1 MKNNDIVKVFAP
13 ATVANVTCGF
23 DILGFPL
30 ENVGDVLT
38 LKVVKEKQIRITKI
52 EGFDLPYEA
61 SKNVAGVVI
70 QKLVEDLEIGFGF
83 EVEIEKGVKPGSG
96 IGSSAASAAA
106 AAFAV
111 NELAGRPLKTK
122 ELVKYAMEGEKLASG
137 ISHAD
142 NVAPSLVGNF
152 ILIRSYD
159 PLDIIR
165 LDSPADLF
173 CTLVHPH
180 IQVNTKDSRKILKK
194 QISLE
199 LAIKQWGNVAGLIT
213 GINLSDYD
221 LIGRSMNDV
230 IIEPIRSILIPGFDK
245 IKEASIRAGALG
257 CGIAGS
263 GPSVFAFSKGKKM
276 AMAVND
282 IMREIYGNIDV
293 NFDLYVS
300 KISPKGAY
308 VIKNEN

>member
-38 LKVVKEKQIRITKI
+38 LKVVKKKQIRITKI
-52 EGFDLPYEA
+52 KGFNLPYEA

-70 QKLVEDLEIGFGF
+70 QKLVQDLGIGFGF
-83 EVEIEKGVKPGSG
+83 EIEIEKGIKPGSG

-111 NELAGRPLKTK
+111 NELAGKPLKTK

-137 ISHAD
+137 ILHAD
-142 NVAPSLVGNF
+142 NVAPSLIGNF

-159 PLDIIR
+159 PLDIIQ

-199 LAIKQWGNVAGLIT
+199 MAIKQWGNVAGLIT

-230 IIEPIRSILIPGFDK
+230 IIEPTRSILIPVFDK

-263 GPSVFAFSKGKKM
+263 GPSVFAFSKGEKT

-293 NFDLYVS
+293 SFDLYVS
-300 KISPKGAY
+300 KISPKGAF
-308 VIKNEN
+308 VIKNGN

>member
-30 ENVGDVLT
+30 ENIGDVLT
-38 LKVVKEKQIRITKI
+38 LKIIKKKQIRITKI
-52 EGFDLPYEA
+52 EGFDLPYDA

-70 QKLVEDLEIGFGF
+70 QKLVKDIRIDFGF
-83 EVEIEKGVKPGSG
+83 EVEIEKGIKPGSG
-96 IGSSAASAAA
+96 TGSSAASAAA

-111 NELAGRPLKTK
+111 NELAGKPLKTI

-137 ISHAD
+137 TSHAD
-142 NVAPSLVGNF
+142 NVAPSLLGNF
-152 ILIRSYD
+152 TLIRSYD
-159 PLDIIR
+159 PLDIIQ

-173 CTLVHPH
+173 CTLIHPH
-180 IQVNTKDSRKILKK
+180 IQVNTRDSRKILKK
-194 QISLE
+194 HISLE

-213 GINLSDYD
+213 GINMSDYD

-230 IIEPIRSILIPGFDK
+230 VIEPIRSILIPMFDK
-245 IKEASIRAGALG
+245 IKEASISAGALG

-263 GPSVFAFSKGKKM
+263 GPSVFAFSKGEKM
-276 AMAVND
+276 AMTVKN
-282 IMREIYGNIDV
+282 IMREIYRNIDI

-300 KISPKGAY
+300 KVNPKGAF
-308 VIKNEN
+308 VIKYGN

>member
-1 MKNNDIVKVFAP
+1 MKHNDIVKVFAP

-30 ENVGDVLT
+30 EDVGDKLT
-38 LKVVKEKQIRITKI
+38 LKVTKEKQIRITKI

-70 QKLVEDLEIGFGF
+70 QKLVQDLGINFGF

-96 IGSSAASAAA
+96 VGSSAASAAA

-111 NELAGRPLKTK
+111 NELAGKPLKIK

-137 ISHAD
+137 IPHAD
-142 NVAPSLVGNF
+142 NVAPSLIGNF
-152 ILIRSYD
+152 TLIRSYD
-159 PLDIIR
+159 PLDIIQ

-173 CTLVHPH
+173 CTLIHPH
-180 IQVNTKDSRKILKK
+180 IQINTADSRKILKK
-194 QISLE
+194 NISLE

-230 IIEPIRSILIPGFDK
+230 IIEPTRSILIPMFEK

-263 GPSVFAFSKGKKM
+263 GPSVFAFSKGEKM
-276 AMAVND
+276 AMAVKD
-282 IMREIYGNIDV
+282 IMNEIYRNIDV

-300 KISPKGAY
+300 KINPKGAK
-308 VIKNEN
+308 VLHL

>member
-1 MKNNDIVKVFAP
+1 MNNNDIVKVFAP

-213 GINLSDYD
+213 GINLSDYN

-230 IIEPIRSILIPGFDK
+230 IIEPTRSILIPMFDK

-282 IMREIYGNIDV
+282 IMREIYRNIDI

-300 KISPKGAY
+300 KISPKGAF
-308 VIKNEN
+308 VIKNGN

>member
-1 MKNNDIVKVFAP
+1 MKHNDIVKVFAP

-30 ENVGDVLT
+30 EDVGDKLT
-38 LKVVKEKQIRITKI
+38 LKVTKEKQIRITKI

-70 QKLVEDLEIGFGF
+70 QKLVQDLGINFGF

-96 IGSSAASAAA
+96 VGSSAASAAA

-111 NELAGRPLKTK
+111 NELAGKPLKIK

-137 ISHAD
+137 IPHAD
-142 NVAPSLVGNF
+142 NVAPSLIGNF
-152 ILIRSYD
+152 TLIRSYD
-159 PLDIIR
+159 PLDIIQ

-173 CTLVHPH
+173 CTLIHPH
-180 IQVNTKDSRKILKK
+180 IQINTADSRKILKK
-194 QISLE
+194 NISLE

-221 LIGRSMNDV
+221 LIGRSMNYV
-230 IIEPIRSILIPGFDK
+230 IIEPTRSILIPMFEK

-263 GPSVFAFSKGKKM
+263 GPSVFAFSKGEKM
-276 AMAVND
+276 AMAVKD
-282 IMREIYGNIDV
+282 IMNEIYRNIDV

-300 KISPKGAY
+300 KINPKGAK
-308 VIKNEN
+308 VLHL

>member
-1 MKNNDIVKVFAP
+1 MKTNDIVKVFAP

-30 ENVGDVLT
+30 EDVGDVLT
-38 LKVVKEKQIRITKI
+38 LKVIKEKQIRITKI

-70 QKLVEDLEIGFGF
+70 QKLVQDLGISFGF

-111 NELAGRPLKTK
+111 NELTGKLLKTK

-137 ISHAD
+137 IPHAD
-142 NVAPSLVGNF
+142 NVAPALLGNF
-152 ILIRSYD
+152 TLIRSYD
-159 PLDIIR
+159 PLDIIQ

-180 IQVNTKDSRKILKK
+180 IQVNTEDSRKILKK

-230 IIEPIRSILIPGFDK
+230 IIEPTRSILIPGFDK

-263 GPSVFAFSKGKKM
+263 GPSVFAFSKGEKT
-276 AMAVND
+276 AMAVKN
-282 IMREIYGNIDV
+282 IMSEIYKNIDV

-300 KISPKGAY
+300 KISPKGAF
-308 VIKNEN
+308 VIKHGN

>member
-70 QKLVEDLEIGFGF
+70 QKLVKDLGIGFGF
-83 EVEIEKGVKPGSG
+83 EVEIKKGIKPGSG

-122 ELVKYAMEGEKLASG
+122 ELVKYAMEGERLASG
-137 ISHAD
+137 IPHAD

-159 PLDIIR
+159 PLDIIQ

-230 IIEPIRSILIPGFDK
+230 IIEPTRSILIPMFDK

-276 AMAVND
+276 AMAVNN

>member
-1 MKNNDIVKVFAP
+1 MKHNDIVKVFAP

-30 ENVGDVLT
+30 EDVGDVLT
-38 LKVVKEKQIRITKI
+38 LKVTKEKQIRITKI
-52 EGFDLPYEA
+52 KGFNLPYEA

-70 QKLVEDLEIGFGF
+70 QKLVQDLGINFGF

-106 AAFAV
+106 ATFAV
-111 NELAGRPLKTK
+111 NELAGKPLKIK

-137 ISHAD
+137 IPHAD
-142 NVAPSLVGNF
+142 NVAPSLIGNF
-152 ILIRSYD
+152 TLIRSYD
-159 PLDIIR
+159 PLDIIQ

-173 CTLVHPH
+173 CTLIHPH
-180 IQVNTKDSRKILKK
+180 IQINTADSRKILKK
-194 QISLE
+194 NISLE

-230 IIEPIRSILIPGFDK
+230 IIEPTRSILIPMFEK

-263 GPSVFAFSKGKKM
+263 GPSVFAFSKGEKM

-282 IMREIYGNIDV
+282 VMSEIYRNIDV

-300 KISPKGAY
+300 KINPKGAF
-308 VIKNEN
+308 VIKNGN

>member
-1 MKNNDIVKVFAP
+1 MKHNDIVKVFAP

-30 ENVGDVLT
+30 EDVGDKLT
-38 LKVVKEKQIRITKI
+38 LKVTKEKQIRITKI

-70 QKLVEDLEIGFGF
+70 QKLVQDLGIDFGF

-111 NELAGRPLKTK
+111 NELAGKPLKIK

-137 ISHAD
+137 IPHAD
-142 NVAPSLVGNF
+142 NVAPSLIGNF
-152 ILIRSYD
+152 TLIRSYD
-159 PLDIIR
+159 PLDIIQ

-173 CTLVHPH
+173 CTLIHPH
-180 IQVNTKDSRKILKK
+180 IQINTADSRKILKK
-194 QISLE
+194 NISLE

-230 IIEPIRSILIPGFDK
+230 IIEPTRSILIPMFEK

-263 GPSVFAFSKGKKM
+263 GPSVFAFSKGEKM
-276 AMAVND
+276 AMAVKD
-282 IMREIYGNIDV
+282 IMNEIYRNIDV

-300 KISPKGAY
+300 KINPKGAK
-308 VIKNEN
+308 VLHL

>member
-1 MKNNDIVKVFAP
+1 
-13 ATVANVTCGF
+13 
-23 DILGFPL
+23 
-30 ENVGDVLT
+30 

-70 QKLVEDLEIGFGF
+70 QKLAKDLGIDFGF

-111 NELAGRPLKTK
+111 NELAGKPLKTK

-137 ISHAD
+137 IPHAD

-159 PLDIIR
+159 PLDIIQ

-199 LAIKQWGNVAGLIT
+199 LAIKQWGNVAALIT

-230 IIEPIRSILIPGFDK
+230 IIEPTRSILIPMFDK

-263 GPSVFAFSKGKKM
+263 GPSVFAFSKGEKM

>member
-1 MKNNDIVKVFAP
+1 MRNNDIVKVFAP

-38 LKVVKEKQIRITKI
+38 LKVMKEKQIRITKI

-111 NELAGRPLKTK
+111 NELAGKPLKTK

-137 ISHAD
+137 IPHAD
-142 NVAPSLVGNF
+142 NVAPALLGNF
-152 ILIRSYD
+152 TLIRSYD
-159 PLDIIR
+159 PLDIIQ
-165 LDSPADLF
+165 LVSPGDLY
-173 CTLVHPH
+173 CTIIHPH
-180 IQVNTKDSRKILKK
+180 IQVNTEDSRKILKK

-199 LAIKQWGNVAGLIT
+199 LATKQWGNVAGLIT

-230 IIEPIRSILIPGFDK
+230 IIEPTRSILIPGFDK
-245 IKEASIRAGALG
+245 IKEASVQAGALG

-263 GPSVFAFSKGKKM
+263 GPSVFAFSKGEKT
-276 AMAVND
+276 AMAVKNK
-282 IMREIYGNIDV
+282 MSEIYRNIDV

-300 KISPKGAY
+300 KISPKGAF
-308 VIKNEN
+308 VIKHEN

>member
-1 MKNNDIVKVFAP
+1 MNNNDIVKVFAP

-142 NVAPSLVGNF
+142 NVAPSLIGNF
-152 ILIRSYD
+152 TLIRSYD
-159 PLDIIR
+159 PLDIIQ

-173 CTLVHPH
+173 CTLIHPH
-180 IQVNTKDSRKILKK
+180 IQINTADSRKILKK
-194 QISLE
+194 NISLE

-230 IIEPIRSILIPGFDK
+230 IIEPTRSILIPMFEK
-245 IKEASIRAGALG
+245 IKEASISAGALG

-263 GPSVFAFSKGKKM
+263 GPSVFAFSKGEKM
-276 AMAVND
+276 AMAVKD
-282 IMREIYGNIDV
+282 IMNEIYRNIDV

-300 KISPKGAY
+300 KINPKGAK
-308 VIKNEN
+308 VLHL

>member
-1 MKNNDIVKVFAP
+1 MKHNDIVKVFAP

-38 LKVVKEKQIRITKI
+38 LKVTKEKQIRITKI
-52 EGFDLPYEA
+52 EGFNLPYEA

-70 QKLVEDLEIGFGF
+70 QKLVQDLGIHFGF

-96 IGSSAASAAA
+96 VGSSAASAAA

-111 NELAGRPLKTK
+111 NELAGKPLKIK

-137 ISHAD
+137 IPHAD
-142 NVAPSLVGNF
+142 NVAPSLIGDF
-152 ILIRSYD
+152 TLIRSYD
-159 PLDIIR
+159 PLDIIQ

-173 CTLVHPH
+173 CTLIHPH
-180 IQVNTKDSRKILKK
+180 IQINTADSRKILKK
-194 QISLE
+194 NISLE

-230 IIEPIRSILIPGFDK
+230 IIEPTRSILIPMFEK

-263 GPSVFAFSKGKKM
+263 GPSVFTFSKGEKM

-282 IMREIYGNIDV
+282 VMNEIYRNIDV

-300 KISPKGAY
+300 KINPKGAF
-308 VIKNEN
+308 VIKNGN

>member
-1 MKNNDIVKVFAP
+1 MKHNDIVKVFAP

-30 ENVGDVLT
+30 EDVGDVLT
-38 LKVVKEKQIRITKI
+38 LKVTKEKQIRITKI
-52 EGFDLPYEA
+52 EGFNLPYEA

-70 QKLVEDLEIGFGF
+70 QKLVQDLGINFGF

-106 AAFAV
+106 ATFAV
-111 NELAGRPLKTK
+111 NELAGKPLKIK

-137 ISHAD
+137 IPHAD
-142 NVAPSLVGNF
+142 NVAPSLIGDF
-152 ILIRSYD
+152 TLIRSYD
-159 PLDIIR
+159 PLDIIQ

-173 CTLVHPH
+173 CTLIHPH
-180 IQVNTKDSRKILKK
+180 IQINTADSRKILKK
-194 QISLE
+194 NISLE

-230 IIEPIRSILIPGFDK
+230 IIEPTRSILIPMFEK

-263 GPSVFAFSKGKKM
+263 GPSVFAFSKGEKM

-282 IMREIYGNIDV
+282 VMSEIYRNIDV

-300 KISPKGAY
+300 KINPKGAF
-308 VIKNEN
+308 VIKNGN

>member
-1 MKNNDIVKVFAP
+1 FAP

-30 ENVGDVLT
+30 EDVGDKLT
-38 LKVVKEKQIRITKI
+38 LKVTKEKQIRITKI

-70 QKLVEDLEIGFGF
+70 QKLVQDLGINFGF

-96 IGSSAASAAA
+96 VGSSAASAAA

-111 NELAGRPLKTK
+111 NELAGKPLKIK

-137 ISHAD
+137 IPHAD
-142 NVAPSLVGNF
+142 NVAPSLIGNF
-152 ILIRSYD
+152 TLIRSYD
-159 PLDIIR
+159 PLDIIQ

-173 CTLVHPH
+173 CTLIHPH
-180 IQVNTKDSRKILKK
+180 IQINTADSRKILKK
-194 QISLE
+194 NISLE

-230 IIEPIRSILIPGFDK
+230 IIEPTRSILIPMFEK

-263 GPSVFAFSKGKKM
+263 GPSVFAFSKGEKM
-276 AMAVND
+276 AMAVKD
-282 IMREIYGNIDV
+282 IMNEIYRNIDV

-300 KISPKGAY
+300 KINPKGAK
-308 VIKNEN
+308 VLHL